1 MLKKA
6 ALYLAIPYT
15 IALAVVSL
23 INLSGKLPDME
34 IEYGDKIFHFL
45 AYALL
50 CFLWYAVFYFKQNKP
65 QQKAVLSAILL
76 SVIYGIII
84 EVLQGTIT
92 SHRSLDVYD
101 ALANSLGAMLTG
113 GVLLLKKVRRQ
124 VKN

>member
-1 MLKKA
+1 
-6 ALYLAIPYT
+6 
-15 IALAVVSL
+15 
-23 INLSGKLPDME
+23 ME

-50 CFLWYAVFYFKQNKP
+50 CFLWYTVFYFKQNKP
-65 QQKAVLSAILL
+65 RKKAVLSAILL

-84 EVLQGTIT
+84 EALQGTIT

-113 GVLLLKKVRRQ
+113 GALLLKKVRRQ